1 MPENTTPP
9 PASPPPAPASATVP
23 AKSYKGMAI
32 TSWILMVIT
41 CGIAI
46 VPFIG
51 FASWVIAF
59 VVIPL
64 VIIFAIVV
72 LTRGGT
78 AQGII
83 LLIAAIVLMPGWLFL
98 APILSTAV
106 WIGNEQTQE
115 HQIVANLNAIDT
127 AKTQW
132 ATETGAAAGAAVTMI
147 DLTKYLGGTE
157 VKAVVG
163 ETYDPH
169 PVGEAPSAKLPAS
182 KSLAGHKAGEE
193 ITAASS
199 SSVTSTS
206 PSASPSP
213 SASAEEEQE

>member
-1 MPENTTPP
+1 MP
-9 PASPPPAPASATVP
+9 V
-23 AKSYKGMAI
+23 KSYTGMAI

-41 CGIAI
+41 CMIAI

-51 FASWVIAF
+51 FVSWVIAF

-64 VIIFAIVV
+64 VIIFAIVI
-72 LTRGGT
+72 LTRRGT
-78 AQGII
+78 VQGII

-115 HQIVANLNAIDT
+115 HQIMANLNTIDT

-132 ATETGAAAGAAVTMI
+132 AAETGAPSGTAVTMSQ
-147 DLTKYLGGTE
+147 LTKYLGGSE
-157 VKAVVG
+157 IKPVVG
-163 ETYDPH
+163 ETYEPRA
-169 PVGEAPSAKLPAS
+169 VGEPPAAKLPAN

-193 ITAASS
+193 ITASS
-199 SSVTSTS
+199 TTPAPANTS
-206 PSASPSP
+206 PSTSTATETASPTP
-213 SASAEEEQE
+213 TPEEEE